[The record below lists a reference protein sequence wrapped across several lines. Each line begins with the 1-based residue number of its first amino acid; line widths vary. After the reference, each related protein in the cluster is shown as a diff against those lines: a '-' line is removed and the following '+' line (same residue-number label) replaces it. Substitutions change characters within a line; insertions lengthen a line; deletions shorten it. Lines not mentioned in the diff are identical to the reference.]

1 VPTLK
6 IHKARD
12 AARDQV
18 RHALEVLDF
27 LGDVEAVEEHQRRY
41 CAGAPRQWFRVHE
54 NSGKRSAL
62 VRYLN
67 VLDARPPHEL
77 RRVAEAFD
85 AAAIRIEPLGLRLQE
100 ALADVVVVG
109 RAQEIGRGAR
119 APALG
124 EQPAAG
130 CFDRAGLARP
140 FAEPRGVVAQV
151 RAQTQSNAV
160 NFTDLGPAPGALS

>member
-1 VPTLK
+1 MVLCFEPTASKHFRASASGICSSPSPCTIRNGQVIFCTTPSRRNPSSFFMASSRVPTLK

-41 CAGAPRQWFRVHE
+41 CAGALRQWFRVHE

-67 VLDARPPHEL
+67 VLDAY
-77 RRVAEAFD
+77 RRGVECFRD
-85 AAAIRIEPLGLRLQE
+85 AAQL
-100 ALADVVVVG
+100 
-109 RAQEIGRGAR
+109 
-119 APALG
+119 
-124 EQPAAG
+124 
-130 CFDRAGLARP
+130 
-140 FAEPRGVVAQV
+140 V
-151 RAQTQSNAV
+151 R
-160 NFTDLGPAPGALS
+160 